1 MIRLNPGPSPSV
13 LWISGGLTHEIASI
27 LDVLPTVASL
37 AGAQLPKVILDGVDM
52 TELLI
57 NQGRV
62 GASRAQDEL
71 SSTICFSVFQV
82 LSFSPFEEQK
92 GDDDVLPHRSH

>member
-57 NQGRV
+57 KQGQV
-62 GASRAQDEL
+62 GGASRARDEL

-82 LSFSPFEEQK
+82 LSFSPF
-92 GDDDVLPHRSH
+92 